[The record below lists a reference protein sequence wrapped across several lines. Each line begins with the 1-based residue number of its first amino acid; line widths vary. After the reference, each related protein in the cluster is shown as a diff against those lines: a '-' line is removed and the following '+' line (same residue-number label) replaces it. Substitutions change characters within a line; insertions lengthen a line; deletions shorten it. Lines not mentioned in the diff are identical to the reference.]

1 MEPAPK
7 HILNAPP
14 TKGANHAKPGT
25 AATRPRHTECHR
37 RRTRRSGDDR
47 LADIAPDL
55 GQYIIGF
62 AFGEIYNRPALDLR
76 QRELITLAALAAQ
89 GGCENQLR
97 VHIHAA
103 RNVGLSREEIIEAF
117 IHCVPYLGFP
127 KVLNAVF
134 VAKAVFADNS
144 A

>member
-1 MEPAPK
+1 M
-7 HILNAPP
+7 LNNSDLIES
-14 TKGANHAKPGT
+14 GLAKLNEIDG
-25 AATRPRHTECHR
+25 EQ
-37 RRTRRSGDDR
+37 GDKVMQA

-55 GQYIIGF
+55 GRYIIGF
-62 AFGEIYNRPALDLR
+62 AFGEIYCRPQLDLQ

-97 VHIHAA
+97 VHIHASL
-103 RNVGLSREEIIEAF
+103 NVGLTREQIVETF

-134 VAKAVFADNS
+134 AAKEVFAEHGV
-144 A
+144 

>member
-1 MEPAPK
+1 MQRGRAQLKEIDGEA
-7 HILNAPP
+7 
-14 TKGANHAKPGT
+14 GDRVM
-25 AATRPRHTECHR
+25 AA
-37 RRTRRSGDDR
+37 

-55 GQYIIGF
+55 GAYIIGF
-62 AFGEIYNRPALDLR
+62 AFGEIYARPALDLR

-103 RNVGLSREEIIEAF
+103 LNVGLSREEIVETF

-134 VAKAVFADNS
+134 VAKAVFQE
-144 A
+144 

>member
-1 MEPAPK
+1 MLKNSELIK
-7 HILNAPP
+7 CGLNTLNAID
-14 TKGANHAKPGT
+14 GAQGEAVMNAL
-25 AATRPRHTECHR
+25 
-37 RRTRRSGDDR
+37 SG
-47 LADIAPDL
+47 IAPDL

-62 AFGEIYNRPALDLR
+62 AFGEIYNRPHLNVQ
-76 QRELITLAALAAQ
+76 QRELLTLAALAAQ

-103 RNVGLSREEIIEAF
+103 LNVGLNREEIVEAF

-134 VAKAVFADNS
+134 IAKEVLSEQDDS
-144 A
+144 

>member
-1 MEPAPK
+1 MLK
-7 HILNAPP
+7 NQDLMQR
-14 TKGANHAKPGT
+14 GRAKLKEIDGEAGDRVM
-25 AATRPRHTECHR
+25 AA
-37 RRTRRSGDDR
+37 

-55 GQYIIGF
+55 GAYIIGF
-62 AFGEIYNRPALDLR
+62 AFGEIYARPALDLR
-76 QRELITLAALAAQ
+76 RRELITLAALAAQ

-103 RNVGLSREEIIEAF
+103 LNVGLSREEIVETF

-134 VAKAVFADNS
+134 VAKAVFQE
-144 A
+144 

>member
-1 MEPAPK
+1 MLK
-7 HILNAPP
+7 NQDLMQR
-14 TKGANHAKPGT
+14 GRAKLKEIDGEAGDRVM
-25 AATRPRHTECHR
+25 AA
-37 RRTRRSGDDR
+37 

-55 GQYIIGF
+55 GAYIIGF
-62 AFGEIYNRPALDLR
+62 AFGEIYARPALDLR

-103 RNVGLSREEIIEAF
+103 LNVGLSQEEIVETF

-134 VAKAVFADNS
+134 VAKAVFQE
-144 A
+144 

>member
-1 MEPAPK
+1 MLK
-7 HILNAPP
+7 NQDLMQR
-14 TKGANHAKPGT
+14 GRAKLKEIDGEAGDGVM
-25 AATRPRHTECHR
+25 AA
-37 RRTRRSGDDR
+37 

-55 GQYIIGF
+55 GAYIIGF
-62 AFGEIYNRPALDLR
+62 AFGEIYARPALDLR

-103 RNVGLSREEIIEAF
+103 LNVGLSREEIVETF

-134 VAKAVFADNS
+134 VAKAVFQE
-144 A
+144 

>member
-1 MEPAPK
+1 MLK
-7 HILNAPP
+7 NQDLMQR
-14 TKGANHAKPGT
+14 GRAKLKEIDGEAGDGVM
-25 AATRPRHTECHR
+25 AA
-37 RRTRRSGDDR
+37 

-55 GQYIIGF
+55 GAYIIGF
-62 AFGEIYNRPALDLR
+62 AFGEIYARPALDLR

-97 VHIHAA
+97 VHIYAA
-103 RNVGLSREEIIEAF
+103 LNVGLSREEIVETF

-134 VAKAVFADNS
+134 VAKAVFQE
-144 A
+144 

>member
-1 MEPAPK
+1 MA
-7 HILNAPP
+7 
-14 TKGANHAKPGT
+14 
-25 AATRPRHTECHR
+25 R
-37 RRTRRSGDDR
+37 
-47 LADIAPDL
+47 
-55 GQYIIGF
+55 YIIGF

-89 GGCENQLR
+89 GGCENQLH

-103 RNVGLSREEIIEAF
+103 RNVGLSREEIIETF
-117 IHCVPYLGFP
+117 IHCVPYIGFP
-127 KVLNAVF
+127 KVLSAVF

>member
-1 MEPAPK
+1 MLNPELLQRGLAT
-7 HILNAPP
+7 LNAID
-14 TKGANHAKPGT
+14 GAQGEAVMT
-25 AATRPRHTECHR
+25 T
-37 RRTRRSGDDR
+37 

-127 KVLNAVF
+127 K
-134 VAKAVFADNS
+134 S
-144 A
+144 AELGIRRQSRVC